1 MTRGPRAL
9 DWAVRMHTLMV
20 NGRVSAV
27 DYLWGFFGSWQRPA
41 TLVSLDFDAGVYRGM
56 SLTPVYW
63 LTGQWSR
70 YVRPGYRRVA
80 ATPAASG
87 ILTSAFTGAG
97 KVVVVSVNPGTRGHD
112 RSVHAPRQAGRLEG
126 RGRSNERRR
135 TVAGTSSD
143 PHERFALYPSA
154 SAAERDDLRPHDAR

>member
-1 MTRGPRAL
+1 
-9 DWAVRMHTLMV
+9 MV

-87 ILTSAFTGAG
+87 ILTSAFTGSG
-97 KVVVVSVNPGTRGHD
+97 KVVVVSVNPGTDDTTVRYSLLGKRVAPKVAVVRTSAD
-112 RSVHAPRQAGRLEG
+112 ERWRALPAIRASGSRFTLRLPPRSVT
-126 RGRSNERRR
+126 
-135 TVAGTSSD
+135 TVVLTT
-143 PHERFALYPSA
+143 
-154 SAAERDDLRPHDAR
+154 AR